1 MIYNNE
7 FYPNLQAC
15 IDRVLIDKKGFYLI
29 EDLDRK
35 TVFMANKLENGFY
48 SISYS
53 SGYYNE
59 VKPLIAHF
67 WNINKRRFI
76 LLKNELI
83 DRID

>member
-1 MIYNNE
+1 MLYSNE

-35 TVFMANKLENGFY
+35 TVFMANKLENGLY

-53 SGYYNE
+53 GQYYNE

-67 WNINKRRFI
+67 WNLNKRHFI
-76 LLKNELI
+76 SMKNELI
-83 DRID
+83 ERLD